1 MKGGMI
7 MSSLYEIDQRLQS
20 LEQYLVDIETGE
32 IVETEDRFNEIF
44 EEIQMDLNAKI
55 ENTACFI
62 KNLNADIEAFKK
74 EEDSLK
80 QRRKIKENL
89 LQRLKDNLNR
99 YITYQFTNEDGIV
112 DNEGLNK
119 FKFETP
125 KTKISYRKSESV
137 NVLDA
142 TKIPKECITTTIIDK
157 PNLTE
162 IKKCI
167 KNGTNIEGAELVTNI
182 NIQNK

>member
-1 MKGGMI
+1 

-62 KNLNADIEAFKK
+62 KNLNSDIEAFKK

-80 QRRKIKENL
+80 QRRKVKENL
-89 LQRLKDNLNR
+89 LQRLKENLNR
-99 YITYQFTNEDGIV
+99 YISYQYMNEDGTI
-112 DNEGLNK
+112 DNDGLNK

-137 NVLDA
+137 NVTNMTL
-142 TKIPKECITTTIIDK
+142 IPTNYMTVTITEK

-162 IKKCI
+162 IKKSI
-167 KNGTNIEGAELVTNI
+167 KNGEIIEGAELSTNI
-182 NIQNK
+182 NIQIK